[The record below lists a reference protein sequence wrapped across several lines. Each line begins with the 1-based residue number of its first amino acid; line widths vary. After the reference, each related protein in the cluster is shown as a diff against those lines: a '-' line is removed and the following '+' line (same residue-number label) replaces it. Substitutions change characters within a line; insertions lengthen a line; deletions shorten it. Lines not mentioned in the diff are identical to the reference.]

1 MQVRYGEGLAIH
13 TDPES
18 CAGIR
23 EGVGEALTGARTGG
37 VSSGVSN
44 IVRGADSVAARRRQQ
59 VEVRHREDLIHSA
72 SSLDPQHVR
81 TSLGNREIFVL
92 PSAVVPRAASGRPEA
107 VADDARDEE
116 VTLVDSTY
124 EAGEQSGAVRSGVG
138 GGRRRD
144 QEECGIAKHGPNA
157 GSGGRVTGASPHT

>member
-23 EGVGEALTGARTGG
+23 EGTGEALTGARIGG

-44 IVRGADSVAARRRQQ
+44 IVRGADAVAAWRRQQ
-59 VEVRHREDLIHSA
+59 AKAHHRKDLNHSA

-81 TSLGNREIFVL
+81 TSSVREPGDLRSALG
-92 PSAVVPRAASGRPEA
+92 SRA
-107 VADDARDEE
+107 
-116 VTLVDSTY
+116 
-124 EAGEQSGAVRSGVG
+124 Q
-138 GGRRRD
+138 
-144 QEECGIAKHGPNA
+144 
-157 GSGGRVTGASPHT
+157 GRVGKAGGHSR